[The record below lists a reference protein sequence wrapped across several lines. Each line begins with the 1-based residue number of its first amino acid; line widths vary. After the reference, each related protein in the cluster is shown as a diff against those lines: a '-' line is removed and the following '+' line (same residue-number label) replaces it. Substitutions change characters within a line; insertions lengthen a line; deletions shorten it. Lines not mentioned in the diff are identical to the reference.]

1 MRNYVSSTA
10 CTNISHWKVGEAMEK
25 PNSLQKIYNP
35 NRPKNNEL
43 FRAIQQYLQMKHP
56 DKRMTATRTSQYIVA
71 VSIFSG
77 ELRNVESRI
86 LYS

>member
-1 MRNYVSSTA
+1 
-10 CTNISHWKVGEAMEK
+10 MEK

-77 ELRNVESRI
+77 ESCNVESRI

>member
-1 MRNYVSSTA
+1 
-10 CTNISHWKVGEAMEK
+10 MEK

>member
-1 MRNYVSSTA
+1 
-10 CTNISHWKVGEAMEK
+10 MEK

-43 FRAIQQYLQMKHP
+43 FRAIQQHLQMKHP
-56 DKRMTATRTSQYIVA
+56 DKRMTSTRTLQYIVA
-71 VSIFSG
+71 DSVSSG

>member
-1 MRNYVSSTA
+1 
-10 CTNISHWKVGEAMEK
+10 MEK

-56 DKRMTATRTSQYIVA
+56 DKRMTATIYCGCHSFVWRA
-71 VSIFSG
+71 A
-77 ELRNVESRI
+77 
-86 LYS
+86 